1 MSGSLLGYPIVNCRV
16 KILDGRWS
24 NIRSK
29 SPLIFKQCTSQL
41 MRQLVSEASPCLL
54 EPLMS
59 VEISLPDHLIGGVL
73 ADISGKRGGR
83 VLGIK
88 SIMAR
93 FSDTGEHQVDTSRKC
108 VSALIPLSEMVG
120 YSTYLRSISKG
131 EAQFVMNFSHYERL
145 SGMKQ
150 AEVLNDPYLF

>member
-1 MSGSLLGYPIVNCRV
+1 
-16 KILDGRWS
+16 
-24 NIRSK
+24 
-29 SPLIFKQCTSQL
+29 
-41 MRQLVSEASPCLL
+41 
-54 EPLMS
+54 MS

-93 FSDTGEHQVDTSRKC
+93 FSDTGEDQVDTSRKC